1 MSTMPLIPPPPP
13 PTRPPARQWAQRL
26 LLPAGAPAD
35 NLAAHTA
42 RHGGLPSSPA
52 ATIID
57 QVDAGGLVGRGGAG
71 FPTGR
76 KMRTVAAGSGRAVVV
91 GNGCEGEP
99 GSGKDELLLLQSPHL
114 VLDGLALAA
123 RAVGADQVHLVLHA
137 GSPAAPVIAK
147 AIADRARAR
156 LDTVRIQQHAVP
168 ARYVASEESALVQFL
183 NGGPAKPMFTPPR
196 PYERGVARRPTLLNN
211 VETLA
216 NIALVAR
223 HGPAWFRSVGDP
235 DEPGT
240 QLLTVTGP
248 GAPRRV
254 IEVET
259 GASVES
265 VLAATGTRYDDCQ
278 AVLVGGYFGTWLSAP
293 AAHRLPLTHD
303 SLRAAGGALG
313 AGIVIG
319 LPHGV
324 CGLAE
329 TARVA
334 GYLAAHNAGQCGP
347 CLNGLPSIATALQ
360 RLAYGPW
367 DERMTPPLARWLT
380 VVPGRGACRH
390 PDGAIRLISS
400 ALQVFAKDVD
410 AHRAGFRCR
419 GVGASTFLPVP
430 HPATATGPWR

>member
-1 MSTMPLIPPPPP
+1 MSTMPLIPPPPS
-13 PTRPPARQWAQRL
+13 RPPGLRWPQRL
-26 LLPAGAPAD
+26 LLPAGVPAD
-35 NLAAHTA
+35 DLASHIA
-42 RHGGLPSSPA
+42 RHGQLPGSPA
-52 ATIID
+52 ATIIE
-57 QVDAGGLVGRGGAG
+57 QVDGSGLLGRGGAG
-71 FPTGR
+71 FPAGR

-99 GSGKDELLLLQSPHL
+99 GSGKDELLLRQSPHL
-114 VLDGLALAA
+114 VLDGLQLAA

-137 GSPAAPVIAK
+137 GSPAAQGIAK
-147 AIADRARAR
+147 AIADRKRAHI
-156 LDTVRIQQHAVP
+156 DTVRVQQHAIP

-183 NGGPAKPMFTPPR
+183 NGGPAKPTFTPPR
-196 PYERGVARRPTLLNN
+196 PYERGVAKRPTLINN

-216 NIALVAR
+216 NMALVAR
-223 HGPAWFRSVGDP
+223 HGAAWFRSVGDP

-248 GAPRRV
+248 GTKRTV
-254 IEVET
+254 VEVET
-259 GASVES
+259 GTTVEA
-265 VLAATGTRYDDCQ
+265 VFAATGTRYDDCQ
-278 AVLVGGYFGTWLSAP
+278 AVLVGGYFGTWLSAA

-334 GYLAAHNAGQCGP
+334 SYLAAHNAGQCGP
-347 CLNGLPSIATALQ
+347 CLNGLPSIAAALQ

-367 DERMTPPLARWLT
+367 DERMTPPLNRWLT

-390 PDGAIRLISS
+390 PDGAIRLIGS

-410 AHRAGFRCR
+410 SHRAGFRCR
-419 GVGASTFLPVP
+419 GVGASSFLPVP
-430 HPATATGPWR
+430 DLAAASGPWR

>member
-1 MSTMPLIPPPPP
+1 MSTMPLIPPPPS
-13 PTRPPARQWAQRL
+13 RPPGRVWAQRL
-26 LLPAGAPAD
+26 LLPANAPAD
-35 NLAAHTA
+35 DLASHVA
-42 RHGGLPSSPA
+42 RHGPLPTSPA
-52 ATIID
+52 ATVID
-57 QVDAGGLVGRGGAG
+57 QVDASGLLGRGGAG
-71 FPTGR
+71 FPSGR
-76 KMRTVAAGSGRAVVV
+76 KMRTVAAGAGRAVVV

-99 GSGKDELLLLQSPHL
+99 GSGKDELLLRQSPHL

-137 GSPAAPVIAK
+137 GSPAAPGITQ
-147 AIADRARAR
+147 AIADRKRAR
-156 LDTVRIQQHAVP
+156 IDTVRVQLHAIP

-196 PYERGVARRPTLLNN
+196 PYERGVAKRPTLMNN

-216 NIALVAR
+216 NIALIAR
-223 HGPAWFRSVGDP
+223 HGAPWFRAVGDR

-248 GAPRRV
+248 GNARRV

-259 GASVES
+259 GTTVES
-265 VLAATGTRYDDCQ
+265 VFTATGTRYDDVQ
-278 AVLVGGYFGTWLSAP
+278 AVLIGGYFGTWLSPA

-313 AGIVIG
+313 AGILIG
-319 LPHGV
+319 LPRGV

-347 CLNGLPSIATALQ
+347 CLNGLPAIASALQ
-360 RLAYGPW
+360 RLAFGPW
-367 DERMTPPLARWLT
+367 DERMTPPLNRWLT

-390 PDGAIRLISS
+390 PDGAIRLIGS
-400 ALQVFAKDVD
+400 ALQVFAKDVES
-410 AHRAGFRCR
+410 HRAGFRCR

-430 HPATATGPWR
+430 ALAAASGPWR